1 MFETEPVYLVNL
13 QPWRESS
20 MENIIIF
27 LKIVAVIFGLYNL
40 LSLSVTVRAKWQ
52 YVNTPK
58 GRLLAATDL
67 LHGIQRKF
75 PITYQLVCIVVCICI
90 LLYQS

>member
-1 MFETEPVYLVNL
+1 
-13 QPWRESS
+13 

-40 LSLSVTVRAKWQ
+40 LCLCVTARAKWQ
-52 YVNTPK
+52 YVNTSK
-58 GRLLAATDL
+58 GRLLSATDT
-67 LHGIQRKF
+67 LHGIQRSF
-75 PITYQLVCIVVCICI
+75 PMMPKLVWIVICICI